1 MLLLLLLLHTHVLSP
16 SHIGANVAEEA
27 PSHNR
32 RLGTASRNLEVARR
46 VGQYCK
52 TQASRN
58 NVSRHARQWRLGTIF
73 QETNTLTSRPCI
85 NITECKERPAATAWT
100 AKESLCLGC
109 LYMPLPIIYDV
120 ARQPASACAIEAPPY
135 DVAWSQVALERHN
148 ERLLLIV

>member
-27 PSHNR
+27 PSHNK

-58 NVSRHARQWRLGTIF
+58 NVSRHARHWRLGTIF
-73 QETNTLTSRPCI
+73 QETNTDRVLTSRNARNDRQRQRGLQRKAYASVAC
-85 NITECKERPAATAWT
+85 T
-100 AKESLCLGC
+100 C
-109 LYMPLPIIYDV
+109 LYM
-120 ARQPASACAIEAPPY
+120 PASACAIEAAPY
-135 DVAWSQVALERHN
+135 DVAWSQVALERHSD
-148 ERLLLIV
+148 RLLLIV